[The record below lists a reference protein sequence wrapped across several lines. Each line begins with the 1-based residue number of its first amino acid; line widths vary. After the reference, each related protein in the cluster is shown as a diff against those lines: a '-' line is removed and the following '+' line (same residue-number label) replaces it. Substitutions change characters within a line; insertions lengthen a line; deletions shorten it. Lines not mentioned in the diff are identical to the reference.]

1 MHPQSTNHVF
11 MIEPAEFY
19 ANPETVETNAYQAG
33 AGVADAEILKAAL
46 TEFHAFYNVLVD
58 AGVKVTKGQGI
69 KGSPDMVF
77 PNWFFTHAS
86 GEMILCPMLNKN
98 RQAER
103 VPALVHRL
111 EAMYPRVVDWTGY
124 EAQGRALESTASI
137 CSDHVNKRAYSAL
150 SRRTDRALAEQ
161 WAAHRGYSIEFFET
175 MHRGMPVYHT
185 DCVMW
190 MGTTL
195 AGVCDSVIVGE
206 GRERIVSA
214 LQKTHDV
221 VRFTAHQLETFCGN
235 ALEVL
240 GPSGEKMLAISQG
253 AVDSLASEQ
262 RVLIE
267 NHFDRIVSSP
277 LPTFEKYG
285 GGSARC
291 MLAELF

>member
-1 MHPQSTNHVF
+1 MQSQSTNHLF

-19 ANPETVETNAYQAG
+19 ANPETLDTNAYQAG
-33 AGVADAEILKAAL
+33 AGVPDDEILRAAL
-46 TEFHAFYNVLVD
+46 VEFHAFKNILLKH
-58 AGVKVTKGQGI
+58 GVKITSGKGV

-86 GEMILCPMLNKN
+86 GEMILCPMHNKN

-103 VPALVHRL
+103 VPELVTLLRGV
-111 EAMYPRVVDWTGY
+111 YPKVLDWTNY
-124 EAQGRALESTASI
+124 ETQGRALESTASI
-137 CSDHVNKRAYSAL
+137 CSDHINKRAYSAL

-175 MHRGMPVYHT
+175 LHKGMPVYHT

-190 MGTTL
+190 IGTTL

-206 GRERIVSA
+206 GRERIV
-214 LQKTHDV
+214 QKLKETHEV
-221 VRFTAHQLETFCGN
+221 VRFSAHQLETFCGN

-240 GPSGEKMLAISQG
+240 GSKGERMLAISQG
-253 AVDSLASEQ
+253 AVDSLVPEQ
-262 RVLIE
+262 SAVIE
-267 NHFDRIVSSP
+267 RHFDHIVSVP
-277 LPTFEKYG
+277 LPTLEKYG